1 MNPKIISALLLSV
14 LFFVSIAMAE
24 EFEDFEKNSHLQDL
38 SAPVR
43 CFFNAVA
50 QNDGSTLMGCFT

>member
-14 LFFVSIAMAE
+14 LCVVSIAMA
-24 EFEDFEKNSHLQDL
+24 EDFEKNSHLQDL

-43 CFFNAVA
+43 CFFDAVA
-50 QNDGSTLMGCFT
+50 QNDSSTLMGCFT